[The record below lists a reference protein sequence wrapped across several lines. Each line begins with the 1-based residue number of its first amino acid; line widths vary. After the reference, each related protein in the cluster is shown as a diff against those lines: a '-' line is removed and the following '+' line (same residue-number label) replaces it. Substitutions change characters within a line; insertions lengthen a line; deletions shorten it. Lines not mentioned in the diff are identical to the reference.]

1 VPKTNK
7 FKALEERK
15 KVVVKG
21 FLFDDV
27 VHFLGEV
34 KKLSSMWRSPFM
46 SSIQLPSQILKMKKV

>member
-1 VPKTNK
+1 MACRKQTNK

-27 VHFLGEV
+27 VHTLGEV
-34 KKLSSMWRSPFM
+34 KFVIYLGGLHVFNPAAFTKF
-46 SSIQLPSQILKMKKV
+46 